1 MWRSIRPLPS
11 CLCALAL
18 AALPAR
24 GAHLEFSS
32 FLGGNDVDLA
42 HAVATDDA
50 GSVYVAGVTLSSD
63 FPDPHVLP
71 AGPRHEVFV
80 VKLDSAGRYVWASR
94 FGGSNNELPN
104 GIAVGGSRVWVT
116 GWTDSGDFP
125 RIGALAGQPPT
136 VTGDHDAFV
145 TALDARDG
153 SLLTSTNLGGSD
165 DDYGEGIAR
174 IRVAG
179 GTGSADFPVADPVL
193 ARCGLPEPDCA
204 DAFVAELRPRA
215 AGIVWSTYLGGQD
228 TSYAWG
234 VAVDP
239 RGNTWA
245 AGMTEAVDFPQVD
258 PLQPFA
264 FGIADAWVAQL
275 SAGSGN
281 RPPDCT
287 GAAAAPARLGPPNG
301 KLTPVTLRGVTDPDG
316 DRVTLTVTAILQDEP
331 LSRKRQRDAT
341 GIGTARPQVR
351 ADRAADGDGR
361 VYHLRFMAKDG
372 KGGRCQGEVTVCVP
386 RNQARKTCGDGGPL
400 VDSAGGR

>member
-32 FLGGNDVDLA
+32 FLGGNDVDVA

-165 DDYGEGIAR
+165 DDYGEGIAVDAR
-174 IRVAG
+174 GDVYVTG
-179 GTGSADFPVADPVL
+179 GTSSQDFPVAGSPRPPFFNGFKIIVTKLSADGARLVYSTLLGGSEGQTGL
-193 ARCGLPEPDCA
+193 AIAVDAAGQALVAGLTHSPDFPA
-204 DAFVAELRPRA
+204 LGAAQGSWGGGFSDGFVARLNP
-215 AGIVWSTYLGGQD
+215 AGTALVWSTFL
-228 TSYAWG
+228 A
-234 VAVDP
+234 
-239 RGNTWA
+239 
-245 AGMTEAVDFPQVD
+245 
-258 PLQPFA
+258 
-264 FGIADAWVAQL
+264 
-275 SAGSGN
+275 
-281 RPPDCT
+281 
-287 GAAAAPARLGPPNG
+287 GAARSACRASPWTLPAASG
-301 KLTPVTLRGVTDPDG
+301 
-316 DRVTLTVTAILQDEP
+316 
-331 LSRKRQRDAT
+331 
-341 GIGTARPQVR
+341 
-351 ADRAADGDGR
+351 
-361 VYHLRFMAKDG
+361 
-372 KGGRCQGEVTVCVP
+372 
-386 RNQARKTCGDGGPL
+386 
-400 VDSAGGR
+400 